1 MGKSVT
7 SASDSAQIHQA
18 QLLSSTRITPEASR
32 EEVWQL
38 VFRTNDPDFD
48 AKPGSCI
55 RVLAPGEYGNR
66 YHPRLYSLADHD
78 YTTAG
83 TEFALC
89 VRRCFFV
96 DDVNGEEYGGV
107 ASNYLC
113 DLKPQSVV
121 EFSGPVSYPF
131 AIPTDP
137 YTNLLMIGMGTG
149 IAPFRSLIRSIY
161 EKHGS
166 WQGKVRLFHGARS
179 GLEMLYMNDA
189 NNDLALYYD
198 QPTFKAFQT
207 VSPRPAFN
215 EPVAMDKTLEQN
227 AAEVW
232 GMVNSPNS
240 RIYVAGLTKMQAQ
253 IDKAMSSIAGS
264 PEAWSEKRQELVA
277 AGRWVELLY

>member
-1 MGKSVT
+1 MANT
-7 SASDSAQIHQA
+7 ATANAPIHQA
-18 QLLSSTRITPEASR
+18 QLVSSTRITPEASR

-38 VFRTNDPDFD
+38 VFRTNDPKFD
-48 AKPGSCI
+48 AHPGSCI

-83 TEFALC
+83 TEFSLC
-89 VRRCFFV
+89 VRRCSYV
-96 DDVNGEEYGGV
+96 DEVSGEEYGGV

-113 DLKPQSVV
+113 DLKPKSTV

-137 YTNLLMIGMGTG
+137 STDLLMIGMGTG
-149 IAPFRSLIRSIY
+149 IAPFRSLVRSIY
-161 EKHGS
+161 EKHGN

-179 GLEMLYMNDA
+179 GLEMLYQNDA

-198 QPTFKAFQT
+198 QPTFKAFQA
-207 VSPRPAFN
+207 VSPRPVFN
-215 EPVAMDKTLEQN
+215 EPVAMDKALEQN
-227 AAEVW
+227 SAEVW
-232 GMVNSPNS
+232 EMVNSANS
-240 RIYVAGLTKMQAQ
+240 RIYVAGLTKLQAQ
-253 IDKAMSSIAGS
+253 IDKAMSTIAGS
-264 PEAWSEKRQELVA
+264 SEAWSAKRKELVA